1 MDITTIYWIVLA
13 VMAIGVIGAMIP
25 GLPGSSIILVAIL
38 IWSII
43 TGFAGIGLPMIIIFT
58 VLILSAGVEYI
69 ALYFGAKQSGASK
82 WSQYG
87 AIAGMVLGF
96 IGLLPALPFGGPL
109 IGVLFGAII
118 GAFVG
123 EYAYRSNLEGSARM
137 NQALK
142 ASAGIVI
149 ASLIGNIIE
158 TLLAA
163 LAVALFI
170 YSTWS
175 FVFPPGVS

>member
-1 MDITTIYWIVLA
+1 MDITTIYWLVLGM
-13 VMAIGVIGAMIP
+13 MAIGVIGAIIP

-38 IWSII
+38 GWSIY
-43 TGFAGIGLPMIIIFT
+43 TGFAGIGWAMILIFA
-58 VLILSAGVEYI
+58 VLILSAVVEYI

-96 IGLLPALPFGGPL
+96 VGLLPALPFGGPL

-123 EYAYRSNLEGSARM
+123 EYAYRSNLDGSARLQ
-137 NQALK
+137 QALK

-158 TLLAA
+158 AFLAA
-163 LAVALFI
+163 LAVGIFI

-175 FVFPPGVS
+175 FVFIS

>member
-13 VMAIGVIGAMIP
+13 VMGIGVIGAMIP

-38 IWSII
+38 GWSIY
-43 TGFAGIGLPMIIIFT
+43 TGFAGIGWAMILIFI
-58 VLILSAGVEYI
+58 VLILSAVVEYV

-96 IGLLPALPFGGPL
+96 VGLLPAVPFGGPL

-123 EYAYRSNLEGSARM
+123 EYAYRSNLQGSARIQ
-137 NQALK
+137 QALK
-142 ASAGIVI
+142 ASAGVVI
-149 ASLIGNIIE
+149 ASLVGNIIE
-158 TLLAA
+158 ALLAA
-163 LAVALFI
+163 LAVAIFI

-175 FVFPPGVS
+175 YVFIS

>member
-13 VMAIGVIGAMIP
+13 VMGIGVIGAIIP
-25 GLPGSSIILVAIL
+25 GLPGSSIILLAIL
-38 IWSII
+38 GWSIY
-43 TGFAGIGLPMIIIFT
+43 TGFAGIGWPMILIFT
-58 VLILSAGVEYI
+58 VLILSALVEYI

-96 IGLLPALPFGGPL
+96 VGLLPALPFGGPL

-123 EYAYRSNLEGSARM
+123 EYAYRGNLEGSARIQ
-137 NQALK
+137 QALK
-142 ASAGIVI
+142 ASAGVVI

-158 TLLAA
+158 ALLAA
-163 LAVALFI
+163 VAVAIFI

-175 FVFPPGVS
+175 YVFISQ

>member
-1 MDITTIYWIVLA
+1 MDITTIYWIVLG
-13 VMAIGVIGAMIP
+13 VMALGVIGAIIP
-25 GLPGSSIILVAIL
+25 GLPGSSIILLAIL
-38 IWSII
+38 GWSIY
-43 TGFAGIGLPMIIIFT
+43 TGFAGIGLPMIFIFI
-58 VLILSAGVEYI
+58 VLILSAVVEYI

-96 IGLLPALPFGGPL
+96 VGLLPALPFGGPL

-123 EYAYRSNLEGSARM
+123 EYAYRGNLDGSARTQ
-137 NQALK
+137 QALK

-158 TLLAA
+158 SLLAA
-163 LAVALFI
+163 LAVAIFI

-175 FVFPPGVS
+175 YVFIS